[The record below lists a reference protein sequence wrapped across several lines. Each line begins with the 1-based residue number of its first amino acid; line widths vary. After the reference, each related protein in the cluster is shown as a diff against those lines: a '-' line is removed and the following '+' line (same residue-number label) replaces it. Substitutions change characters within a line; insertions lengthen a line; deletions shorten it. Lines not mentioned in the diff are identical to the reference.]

1 MRRFFLLATMLLAW
15 PVRAVEHPFD
25 FSQYPTD
32 QTPTGFLSTVAGSG
46 KPGDWKVILD
56 EVAPAMAPLTAQA
69 PSVTKRPVLAQLAR
83 DPRDDHFPLLI
94 FNGQS
99 YGDFKLTS
107 RFKIVGGG
115 FEQSAGIVFRFQNPS
130 NFYAVIASAMGSTFQ
145 CFKMDGGILRP
156 PLGPQMEIQKGVWHE
171 LTVQCEGTRILC
183 ALDGNEAIKLIDN
196 ASAGQQGK
204 VGFWTRGDSVSY
216 FADTKIHYASQEI
229 LAQTLVRSALKE
241 YPRVVGLKIFAVRE
255 PGQQP
260 AIVASK
266 DEKEIGH
273 AGGKIEA
280 DAIHYGRSD
289 YRRDKQNAYVTAPLR
304 DRNGDPIAA
313 VHVALKSFPGQ
324 TEDNA
329 VVRAAPIIKGMQA
342 RAQSLE
348 ELLR

>member
-1 MRRFFLLATMLLAW
+1 MLWMLC
-15 PVRAVEHPFD
+15 VRAAEQPFD

-32 QTPTGFLSTVAGSG
+32 KTPSNFLSTVAGSG
-46 KPGDWKVILD
+46 KPGDWKVIMD
-56 EVAPAMAPLTAQA
+56 EVAPTIAPLTAQA
-69 PSVTKRPVLAQLAR
+69 PSVTKHAVLAQLDR
-83 DPRDDHFPLLI
+83 DPSDNHFPLLI
-94 FNGQS
+94 FNKQS
-99 YGDFKLTS
+99 YGDFKLTT

-115 FEQSAGIVFRFQNPS
+115 FEQSAGIVFRFQNES
-130 NFYAVIASAMGSTFQ
+130 NFYAVIASAMGGTFQ

-156 PLGPQMEIQKGVWHE
+156 PLGPQMEIRKGVWHD

-196 ASAGQQGK
+196 ASAGRVGK
-204 VGFWTRGDSVSY
+204 IGFWTRSDSVSY
-216 FADTKIHYASQEI
+216 FTDTKVSYASQEI

-241 YPRVVGLKIFAVRE
+241 YPRVVDLKIFAVRE

-260 AIVASK
+260 AVVASK
-266 DEKEIGH
+266 DEKEIGQS
-273 AGGKIEA
+273 GGKTEA
-280 DAIHYGRSD
+280 DAILYGRSD
-289 YRRDKQNAYVTAPLR
+289 FRRDKGTAYVTAPLR